1 MAKDIKV
8 GVVGGSGYAGL
19 ELVRLLHR
27 HPQAALRICFSTH
40 PEMSF
45 ADYLPH
51 QWAKGIPVVDVRRVR
66 DWAHELDTVFLATP
80 AEISLELAPQIL
92 ERGAHVIDLSGAF
105 RLSAGG
111 TEERLRKYQEWYQ
124 IAHPCPDLLERAR
137 YGLMPWYSGVPDD
150 TASLGSRY
158 PEGAGEF
165 EPQLVANPGCY
176 ATSVLMAVLPLLK
189 RDLIEPDSLVIDA
202 KSGTS
207 GAGRKPSENLL
218 FTEVEG
224 ECLPYR
230 LGKHQHYPEICQ
242 YAAHFSGVAIE
253 PFFTTHLL
261 SVRRGIITG
270 LYAKL
275 RENVTEADLDR
286 AYGLDYA
293 DYGLVEWGALNGL
306 NARSVAHRLS
316 LKRVVGSAM
325 TRLHYQVDG
334 RRLYLFSLIDN
345 LVKGAAGQA
354 IENFNRIRGLALG
367 TGLKELEGVL

>member
-1 MAKDIKV
+1 
-8 GVVGGSGYAGL
+8 
-19 ELVRLLHR
+19 
-27 HPQAALRICFSTH
+27 
-40 PEMSF
+40 
-45 ADYLPH
+45 
-51 QWAKGIPVVDVRRVR
+51 
-66 DWAHELDTVFLATP
+66 
-80 AEISLELAPQIL
+80 
-92 ERGAHVIDLSGAF
+92 
-105 RLSAGG
+105 
-111 TEERLRKYQEWYQ
+111 
-124 IAHPCPDLLERAR
+124 
-137 YGLMPWYSGVPDD
+137 MPWYSGVPDD